1 MHDEQSWMWTPEQDA
16 LMLSLIEKGLNLLA
30 TRKFMK
36 SPLAVHSIRTFLAAR
51 SGIVLMKKTRMTTF
65 KKRPAFAGLPLVF
78 CCLSQI
84 SYVRLSPFK
93 AEVVSSQLSHS
104 PIWVKPNQSLAIEL
118 FHQGFQPFKAAIRGM
133 HDHISMLD

>member
-51 SGIVLMKKTRMTTF
+51 SGIVLMKKTRMTTC
-65 KKRPAFAGLPLVF
+65 KK
-78 CCLSQI
+78 
-84 SYVRLSPFK
+84 
-93 AEVVSSQLSHS
+93 SQLS
-104 PIWVKPNQSLAIEL
+104 LA
-118 FHQGFQPFKAAIRGM
+118 FP
-133 HDHISMLD
+133 